1 MTSFE
6 ILWVVHE
13 FKRPSPQRMV
23 FNTFHNNK
31 KNSGCIYYIFSD
43 GRDGGRS
50 RFPPSSYEWGAQ
62 KIPVQNV
69 PAGKRIYQLGNI
81 HGDILEF
88 INWIAYRDIF
98 D

>member
-1 MTSFE
+1 MTNFE
-6 ILWVVHE
+6 ILWVGQE
-13 FKRPSPQRMV
+13 FRDPQPNGCFLTPSITR
-23 FNTFHNNK
+23 

-50 RFPPSSYEWGAQ
+50 RFPPSSYEWGPK

-81 HGDILEF
+81 YRNILEY
-88 INWIAYRDIF
+88 INWITYRDIF